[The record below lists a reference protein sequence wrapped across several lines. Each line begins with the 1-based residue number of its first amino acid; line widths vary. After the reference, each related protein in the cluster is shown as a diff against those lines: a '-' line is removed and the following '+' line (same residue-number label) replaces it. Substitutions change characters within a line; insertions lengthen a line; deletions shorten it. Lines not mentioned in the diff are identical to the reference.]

1 MQQKTK
7 RLFAILIVAAMIL
20 AILAPIFAYSVS
32 AASGTQS
39 KINNKQN
46 SLSDAKKQKQQ
57 IQNQIQDVQGKKSDV
72 LTQKKKID
80 GEISV
85 LATSINKLDAEIAK
99 KQTDIVSK
107 ENQINNLTVQINKND
122 ALFKT
127 RVRVMYEKGD
137 TSYLEVV
144 LNSKSFSDMFT
155 RIELVREMATHDKQ
169 LINELNSS
177 KKQVQTVKEELVT
190 DKTALESDRAESSQ
204 QVAQQKKKAQESDQL
219 MQQLNSQ
226 ESTLKATEE
235 KVAAEEESIRQEIVA
250 MQKQQEEEARAA
262 KQNSSAPNSGG
273 SGGPAYSGGKL
284 GWPCDSRNITSP
296 YGNRMHPT
304 RHVYSFHEG
313 IDISA
318 PMNSNVYACADG
330 TVVTATYGSAYGYYV
345 VINHGGGLATLYG
358 HNSRLLVSVG
368 QTVTRGQIIAK
379 SGSTG
384 NSTGPHIHLTV
395 FLNGQY
401 QNPINYLR

>member
-304 RHVYSFHEG
+304 RHVYSFHV
-313 IDISA
+313 IDINKWHLHFVGHLRIRLCILRKST
-318 PMNSNVYACADG
+318 SFFITFGDG
-330 TVVTATYGSAYGYYV
+330 
-345 VINHGGGLATLYG
+345 
-358 HNSRLLVSVG
+358 R
-368 QTVTRGQIIAK
+368 
-379 SGSTG
+379 
-384 NSTGPHIHLTV
+384 
-395 FLNGQY
+395 
-401 QNPINYLR
+401 